1 MTTTMLVAVGLAG
14 VNLLLAL
21 VLGAVYL
28 RNHREIRS
36 PFTLGLLLFSAFL
49 VLHNGMIVY
58 TWWTMME
65 TPFSGETFLLVQG
78 ALQAAALGTL
88 LASTLR

>member
-1 MTTTMLVAVGLAG
+1 MLVAVGLAG

-58 TWWTMME
+58 AWWTMME

-78 ALQAAALGTL
+78 ALQGAAIGTL